1 MKRSNVTVV
10 ATNAPKQEELPLFQP
25 AGAWGIILLYCA
37 TTGILLLIG
46 GAGSKLLNVL
56 FPLGAFLIGWR
67 LYFRYPILYMGF
79 VWWLF
84 FLTPL
89 VRRIADLKVGVL
101 TDPSPIL
108 LTPYLPTIVSA
119 HTLYFN
125 ITKTKEQ
132 GSFPFILAIAG
143 VMYGFLIGLINNS
156 DRIASVIVAFL
167 EWMSPII
174 FAYHIYI
181 NWRRYPEYARNIQR
195 VFLWGV
201 LVMGAYGIFQYL
213 TAPEWDRFWLINSP
227 IRSSAGQP
235 VPLGIRVWSTM
246 NAPGPFGYYMSAGLT
261 MLLNI
266 KNPLVLPAAGSG
278 SLAFLLSMV
287 RTSWIGWFLG
297 VLTMASSMKPQQLKK
312 LIISLVCLLILV
324 IPLANIEPFSNTIT
338 SRFST
343 LSNIN
348 DDGSFQARQFLY
360 NALLD
365 DALVTF
371 VGSGIGTAE
380 GYDSAVLAMLF
391 NLGWIGCIPYI
402 GSLILLT
409 ITLFN
414 TPSNSKEMFPAIV
427 KAIVFQSIFYLFAG
441 ASMKAATGMLLW
453 AFLSFGFSN
462 NKYQYYDTQLKAI
475 NMITKKANNTV

>member
-1 MKRSNVTVV
+1 MNHHNVTVV
-10 ATNAPKQEELPLFQP
+10 SDIEPKEQELPFFKP
-25 AGAWGIILLYCA
+25 AEAWGLILLFCVITA
-37 TTGILLLIG
+37 ILLLIG
-46 GAGSKLLNVL
+46 GAGSRVLNVS

-67 LYFRYPILYMGF
+67 LYFRYPILYTGF

-89 VRRIADLKVGVL
+89 VRRIADWKAGSLI
-101 TDPSPIL
+101 DPSPIL
-108 LTPYLPTIVSA
+108 LTPYLPTIISA

-125 ITKTKEQ
+125 ISKTREQ
-132 GSFPFILAIAG
+132 GSAPFILAIAG

-156 DRIASVIVAFL
+156 DRIPSVTVAFL

-174 FAYHIYI
+174 FAYHIYV
-181 NWRRYPEYARNIQR
+181 NWKRYPEYARNIQR

-201 LVMGAYGIFQYL
+201 IVMGVYGIFQFL

-227 IRSSAGQP
+227 IKSSAGQP

-246 NAPGPFGYYMSAGLT
+246 NAPGPFAYYMAAGLT
-261 MLLNI
+261 ILLNT
-266 KNPLVLPAAGSG
+266 KNALVVPAAGSG
-278 SLAFLLSMV
+278 ALAFLLSIV

-297 VLTMASSMKPQQLKK
+297 IMTMIGSIKPKQRKK
-312 LIISLVCLLILV
+312 LFLSLICLLILI
-324 IPLANIEPFSNTIT
+324 IPLATIEPFSNTIT
-338 SRFST
+338 ARMST

-348 DDGSFQARQFLY
+348 EDGSFQARQYLY
-360 NALLD
+360 NALID
-365 DALVTF
+365 EAIVSF

-409 ITLFN
+409 IALFN
-414 TPSNSKEMFPAIV
+414 SPSNSKEMFPSIV

-453 AFLSFGFSN
+453 SFLSFGFAQS
-462 NKYQYYDTQLKAI
+462 KYQYYDLQLKAMSAI
-475 NMITKKANNTV
+475 AKKTANTI